1 MPEIEVRVY
10 ATLQKYVPKQ
20 DLKTGNKMSIDG
32 NTTIKSLL
40 DNLGIPVE
48 ETKIIIVN
56 GVHAELDTV
65 LKDGDRVAIF
75 PPVAGG

>member
-10 ATLQKYVPKQ
+10 ATLQKYVPGQ
-20 DLKTGNKMSIDG
+20 NLKTGNKIKIEENTSIE
-32 NTTIKSLL
+32 SLL
-40 DNLGIPVE
+40 KNLGVPLE

-56 GVHAELDTV
+56 GVHAEVDFI

>member
-10 ATLQKYVPKQ
+10 ATLQKYVPGQ
-20 DLKTGNKMSIDG
+20 DLKTGNRIKIEENTSIE
-32 NTTIKSLL
+32 SLL
-40 DNLGIPVE
+40 NRLGIPVE

-56 GVHAELDTV
+56 GVHAELDFII
-65 LKDGDRVAIF
+65 KDGDRVAIF

>member
-10 ATLQKYVPKQ
+10 ATLQKYVPGQ
-20 DLKTGNKMSIDG
+20 DLKTGSKIEIGENTSIG
-32 NTTIKSLL
+32 SLL
-40 DNLGIPVE
+40 NKLGIPVE

-56 GVHAELDTV
+56 GVHAELDFV
-65 LKDGDRVAIF
+65 LKEGDRVAIF